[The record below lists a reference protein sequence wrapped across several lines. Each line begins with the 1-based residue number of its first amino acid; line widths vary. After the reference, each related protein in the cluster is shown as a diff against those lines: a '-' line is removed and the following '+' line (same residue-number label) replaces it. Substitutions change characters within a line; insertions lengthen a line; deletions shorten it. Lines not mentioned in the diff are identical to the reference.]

1 MVSAMMDSQQRL
13 AIFLPALYGGGAE
26 RTMLNLAEGIAGRG
40 YAVDLVL
47 ARAVGPYLAEM
58 PESVRLVDLEAP
70 RALFGLPALAHYLRS
85 QQPKAMLSALTYA
98 NLIALWAKRLARA
111 PTRMVI
117 NEQNTFSR
125 SNLQLS
131 HLYGWLMAQLV
142 KGFYPWA
149 QGIVGVSRGVA
160 DDLAEA
166 TGIRRERIQVIHNP
180 IVTPELRKKAQAPV
194 AHPWFDPDQP
204 PVVLAVGRLSPQK
217 DYPTLIQ
224 AFGELRRTRP
234 LRLLI
239 LGEGEERPALEVLI
253 RQLGLQDDVSLPGFA
268 ANPYSYM
275 ARASLFVLS
284 SRWEGLPT
292 VLVEALYCGA
302 PVIAT
307 DCPSGPREILA
318 SGQYGQLVPVGDA
331 VALAKAI
338 KATLA
343 GQTPRPPQEAWLP
356 FEMETVVDLYVDM
369 LLEG

>member
-1 MVSAMMDSQQRL
+1 MVETMMERRQRL

-26 RTMLNLAEGIAGRG
+26 RTMLNLAEGIARRG

-47 ARAVGPYLAEM
+47 ARAVGPYLGEI
-58 PESVRLVDLEAP
+58 PESVRLVDLEAS
-70 RALFGLPALAHYLRS
+70 RSLFGLPALVHYLRS
-85 QQPKAMLSALTYA
+85 QQPEAMLSALTYA
-98 NLIALWAKRLARA
+98 NLIALWAQRLART
-111 PTRMVI
+111 PTRIVI
-117 NEQNTFSR
+117 NEQNTFSH

-131 HLYGWLMAQLV
+131 YWYGWLMVQLV

-166 TGIRRERIQVIHNP
+166 TGIGRERIQVIHNP

-194 AHPWFDPDQP
+194 THPWFYPDQP

-224 AFGELRRTRP
+224 AFGEVRRNRP

-239 LGEGEERPALEVLI
+239 LGEGEERPALEALI

-268 ANPYSYM
+268 ANPYPYM
-275 ARASLFVLS
+275 ARVSLFVLS

-318 SGQYGQLVPVGDA
+318 NGQYGQLMPVGDV

-338 KATLA
+338 EAALD
-343 GQTPRPPQEAWLP
+343 GQTPRPPQESWLP
-356 FEMETVVDLYVDM
+356 FETETVVNLYIDM
-369 LLEG
+369 LFEG